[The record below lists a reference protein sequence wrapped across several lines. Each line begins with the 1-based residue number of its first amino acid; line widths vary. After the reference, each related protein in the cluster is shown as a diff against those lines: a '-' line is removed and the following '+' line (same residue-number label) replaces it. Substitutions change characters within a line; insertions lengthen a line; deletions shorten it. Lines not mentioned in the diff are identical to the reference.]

1 MKIKKAHFI
10 NSSIKSIIIKFYN
23 LANIKKDYKFIKEI
37 GAGGFGVVFETEQK
51 STGIQKIWHQG
62 SKGQ

>member
-10 NSSIKSIIIKFYN
+10 NSSIKSNYKYN
-23 LANIKKDYKFIKEI
+23 RLIANIKKDYKFIKEI

-51 STGIQKIWHQG
+51 STGMICILIRY
-62 SKGQ
+62 

>member
-10 NSSIKSIIIKFYN
+10 NSSIKSNKLFRN
-23 LANIKKDYKFIKEI
+23 GLANIKKDYKFIKEI

-51 STGIQKIWHQG
+51 STGIKL
-62 SKGQ
+62 